1 MRKFVILK
9 KIRVVVSLIFFF
21 LTIGLFLDISGLL
34 PEKFYDSVLY
44 LQFFPS
50 LIKFISIGGLAAAGF
65 IFILVLT
72 IFFGRIYCSTICP
85 LGTFQDIIIF
95 FSRKLKIT
103 KKFTKTKT
111 YNWLRYSILAITI
124 LAFFFGS
131 VLLINL
137 LDPFSN
143 FGKISTNLFRPVYV
157 GLNNLLALSLQKIN
171 SFYLYPVHYRSF
183 NLPAFFYSIFFLG
196 VIVLM
201 SLKKGRLFC
210 NTICPVGAI
219 LGLVSK
225 VSFFKIIINKDLC
238 NSCQRCVVSCKTGC
252 IDIKEQKVNFSECVG
267 CLDCISVCPS
277 NGINFSFS
285 SQRGSKKEDIKKPN
299 LPKRKFIKNSM
310 MLTLGISAFPTN
322 KKDLQNLKLSQ
333 IPEQK
338 KHPVTPPGS
347 VSFEH
352 FTKLC
357 TACHLCVSACP
368 TQVLQASFLEY
379 GLGGIMQPRMD
390 YHKEYCNFECTACGE
405 VCPTGAILP
414 LNVEKKKI
422 TQIGKVIFIKENCIV
437 ETDGTDC
444 GACSEHCPTKAVTM
458 KPHKGLF
465 LPEVNTEICIGCGA
479 CEFACPVEPYKAI
492 YVEGNP
498 VHKTA
503 QKPVS
508 KKIDANFDD
517 EEDFPF

>member
-1 MRKFVILK
+1 
-9 KIRVVVSLIFFF
+9 
-21 LTIGLFLDISGLL
+21 
-34 PEKFYDSVLY
+34 
-44 LQFFPS
+44 
-50 LIKFISIGGLAAAGF
+50 
-65 IFILVLT
+65 
-72 IFFGRIYCSTICP
+72 
-85 LGTFQDIIIF
+85 
-95 FSRKLKIT
+95 
-103 KKFTKTKT
+103 
-111 YNWLRYSILAITI
+111 
-124 LAFFFGS
+124 
-131 VLLINL
+131 
-137 LDPFSN
+137 
-143 FGKISTNLFRPVYV
+143 
-157 GLNNLLALSLQKIN
+157 
-171 SFYLYPVHYRSF
+171 
-183 NLPAFFYSIFFLG
+183 
-196 VIVLM
+196 
-201 SLKKGRLFC
+201 
-210 NTICPVGAI
+210 
-219 LGLVSK
+219 
-225 VSFFKIIINKDLC
+225 
-238 NSCQRCVVSCKTGC
+238 
-252 IDIKEQKVNFSECVG
+252 
-267 CLDCISVCPS
+267 
-277 NGINFSFS
+277 
-285 SQRGSKKEDIKKPN
+285 
-299 LPKRKFIKNSM
+299 M